1 MSSYAFEPLKK
12 SKLMQESD
20 SLQPQTASQEI
31 PMGAITSSMNDPVS
45 SPDLRDN
52 LDGLIQANQA
62 DDLIVL
68 LLHGLCSSSQ
78 ELLPVEEALKKVGV
92 RAKPL
97 IIPGYSFE
105 MKQSKQVAKSFEGWI
120 DFVEAEVKRLK
131 KTFKKVVLIGISA
144 GSNVALGVA
153 VKNVAIV
160 DGLVLMSTPLILD
173 GWNIPF
179 YHFLFPL
186 ALYTPIGRIWSYEEK
201 PPYGLKNE
209 RIRAWVAK
217 DLKARRLSSAGASVL
232 EVTHLR
238 EHDKLQKHLL
248 KSMANVS
255 APPTLVLHASEDEVA
270 SLENVRFLQMNW
282 KTSLLHCHVLE
293 NSYHM
298 ISWDNDRAEVCQK
311 VIEFLDNL

>member
-1 MSSYAFEPLKK
+1 VSKTFEAW
-12 SKLMQESD
+12 
-20 SLQPQTASQEI
+20 T
-31 PMGAITSSMNDPVS
+31 N
-45 SPDLRDN
+45 
-52 LDGLIQANQA
+52 
-62 DDLIVL
+62 
-68 LLHGLCSSSQ
+68 
-78 ELLPVEEALKKVGV
+78 
-92 RAKPL
+92 
-97 IIPGYSFE
+97 Y
-105 MKQSKQVAKSFEGWI
+105 
-120 DFVEAEVKRLK
+120 VEAEVYALK
-131 KTFKKVVLIGISA
+131 QSYAQVILLGISA
-144 GSNVALGVA
+144 GANVALSVA
-153 VKNVAIV
+153 VKNVALV

-186 ALYTPIGRIWSYEEK
+186 ALYTPIGRLWSYEEK

-238 EHDKLQKHLL
+238 EHDRLQKHLMT
-248 KSMANVS
+248 SMSSVS

-270 SLENVRFLQMNW
+270 SLENVRFIQMNW
-282 KTSLLHCHVLE
+282 KTPSLRCHVLE

-311 VIEFLDNL
+311 VIDFLQEMF

>member
-1 MSSYAFEPLKK
+1 MSQSSPGPLNEPLHSVHVGADPMSHPRVDGGKVE
-12 SKLMQESD
+12 ESVD
-20 SLQPQTASQEI
+20 PKQLKQLTQP
-31 PMGAITSSMNDPVS
+31 SSTK
-45 SPDLRDN
+45 
-52 LDGLIQANQA
+52 ANEM
-62 DDLIVL
+62 LVV

-78 ELLPVEEALKKVGV
+78 ELLPVDEVLKKAGFHT
-92 RAKPL
+92 KSL

-105 MKQSKQVAKSFEGWI
+105 LKKTKQVAKSFEGWLA
-120 DFVEAEVKRLK
+120 FVENEVIKLK
-131 KTFKKVVLIGISA
+131 STYKKVILIGISA
-144 GSNVALGVA
+144 GANVALGVA
-153 VKNVAIV
+153 VKNSAIV

-179 YHFLFPL
+179 YHFLFPI
-186 ALYTPIGRIWSYEEK
+186 ALYTPIGRLWSYEEK

-238 EHDKLQKHLL
+238 EHDRLQKYLL
-248 KSMANVS
+248 REMANTA
-255 APPTLVLHASEDEVA
+255 APPTLVLHANEDEVA
-270 SLENVRFLQMNW
+270 SLENVRFIQMNW

-311 VIEFLDNL
+311 VVDFLEELT